1 MSIITL
7 TTDMGTRDHYAGVLK
22 GTIYKLFPSVTIV
35 DLSHQVKSFYV
46 PEAAMIVRNS
56 YPDFPKGTVHLI
68 GVSPNLSELV
78 RHLAVEFKGQYFVG
92 ADNGMFPL
100 IFDREPSKVVDLSH
114 IAQTATSLLFPS
126 RDIFAVAA
134 CHLAQGGIMEIL
146 GRPSEI
152 LNHQQ
157 AFVPV
162 INGRTIRGLAIH
174 VDVYGNVITNI
185 DKTLFQTVGQG
196 RPFEI
201 RFRKEQ
207 HVINRIFNSYL
218 DVPIGEKMALFGA
231 SGLLEIAINRSNAS
245 QLLGVKH
252 EDVISITFK

>member
-7 TTDMGTRDHYAGVLK
+7 TTDLGTRDHYTGVLK

-35 DLSHQVKSFYV
+35 DLSHHVKSFYV

-78 RHLAVEFKGQYFVG
+78 QHVAVEFRGHYFVG

-100 IFDREPSKVVDLSH
+100 IFDREPTKVVDLSH
-114 IAQTATSLLFPS
+114 VSQTATSLLFPT

-146 GRPSEI
+146 GRPAEI
-152 LNHQQ
+152 VNHQKS
-157 AFVPV
+157 FVPV
-162 INGRTIRGLAIH
+162 IDGKTIRGLAIH
-174 VDVYGNVITNI
+174 VDVYGNIITNI

-201 RFRKEQ
+201 RFRREQ
-207 HVINRIFNSYL
+207 HVINRIFNSYS
-218 DVPIGEKMALFGA
+218 DVPIGEKMAVFGA
-231 SGLLEIAINRSNAS
+231 SGLLEIAINRSNAA

-252 EDVISITFK
+252 EDVISITFQ

>member
-1 MSIITL
+1 
-7 TTDMGTRDHYAGVLK
+7 MGTKDHYVGVLK
-22 GTIYKLFPSVTIV
+22 GTILRLYPDARII
-35 DLSHQVKSFYV
+35 DLTHEIKPFFV
-46 PEAAMIVRNS
+46 PGAAMTVRNS

-68 GVSPNLSELV
+68 GVNPNRTELV
-78 RHLAVEFKGQYFVG
+78 DHLAIEFKGQFFVG

-100 IFDREPSKVVDLSH
+100 MFNQAPTKVFDLSLVR
-114 IAQTATSLLFPS
+114 QTASSEIFPS

-146 GRPSEI
+146 GRPAEI
-152 LNHQQ
+152 NNEIT
-157 AFVPV
+157 AFAPV
-162 INGRTIRGLAIH
+162 VNGLTIRGLAVHI
-174 VDVYGNVITNI
+174 DIYGNIVTNI
-185 DKTLFQTVGQG
+185 DKNLFRSVGQG
-196 RPFEI
+196 KPFEI

-207 HVINRIFNSYL
+207 HVINKLYQSYSE
-218 DVPIGEKMALFGA
+218 VPSGEKMALFGA

>member
-1 MSIITL
+1 
-7 TTDMGTRDHYAGVLK
+7 MGTRDHYVGVLK
-22 GTIYKLFPSVTIV
+22 GTILRLYPGARIV
-35 DLSHQVKSFYV
+35 DLTHEIKPFFV
-46 PEAAMIVRNS
+46 PGAAMTVRNS

-68 GVSPNLSELV
+68 GVNPNRTDRV
-78 RHLAVEFKGQYFVG
+78 DHLAIEFKGQYFVG

-100 IFDREPSKVVDLSH
+100 MFNQEPTKVFDLSLVR
-114 IAQTATSLLFPS
+114 QTASSEIFPS

-146 GRPSEI
+146 GRPAEI
-152 LNHQQ
+152 NNEIT
-157 AFVPV
+157 AFAPV
-162 INGRTIRGLAIH
+162 VNGLTIRGLAVHI
-174 VDVYGNVITNI
+174 DIYGNIVTNI
-185 DKTLFQTVGQG
+185 DKNLFSSVGQG
-196 RPFEI
+196 KPFEI

-207 HVINRIFNSYL
+207 HVINKLYQSYSE
-218 DVPIGEKMALFGA
+218 VPSGEKMALFGA

>member
-7 TTDMGTRDHYAGVLK
+7 TTDMGLRDHYVGVLK
-22 GTIYKLFPSVTIV
+22 GAIYRHYPEAKII
-35 DLSHQVKSFYV
+35 DLSHQVKPFYV

-68 GVSPNLSELV
+68 GVSPNRTE
-78 RHLAVEFKGQYFVG
+78 RINHLAVEFKGQYFIG

-100 IFDREPSKVVDLSH
+100 IFDRAPSKIVDLSL
-114 IAQTATSLLFPS
+114 ITQTATSAIFPS
-126 RDIFAVAA
+126 RDIFSIAA
-134 CHLAQGGIMEIL
+134 CHLAKGGIMQIL
-146 GRPSEI
+146 GRPADIINEKT
-152 LNHQQ
+152 

-162 INGRTIRGLAIH
+162 IDGKTIRGLAIH

-185 DKTLFQTVGQG
+185 DRTLFNTVGQG

-207 HVINRIFNSYL
+207 HVINRIFDSYA
-218 DVPIGEKMALFGA
+218 DVPNGEKMALFGA

-245 QLLGVKH
+245 LLLGVKH
-252 EDVISITFK
+252 EDVISITFR